1 MKNIH
6 RILFAAIAL
15 CAVMMLTACNP
26 SASKPAETVTPTEE
40 PTSSYSSS
48 SHGSSNYTNS
58 YDMPN
63 EDDES
68 FSDYVKRV
76 DPDLYDSLDDR
87 YDTVTSGSSSSTGA
101 GGYEMPNESDESFS
115 DYVKR
120 VDPDLYR
127 ELEDIYGSLG

>member
-58 YDMPN
+58 YDMFILGNLWEGNVYPGRLRKDKIMGEAMIQKIRTN
-63 EDDES
+63 QLPSWTTLETICELLNCQ
-68 FSDYVKRV
+68 
-76 DPDLYDSLDDR
+76 PADLIEYSK
-87 YDTVTSGSSSSTGA
+87 
-101 GGYEMPNESDESFS
+101 EPEKHKN
-115 DYVKR
+115 
-120 VDPDLYR
+120 
-127 ELEDIYGSLG
+127 